1 MYCQKCGASNKDDA
15 AFCSACGAP
24 LASTAAGSATS
35 APSYGPSPVPQ
46 KSPII
51 AALLSFFLF
60 GVGYLY
66 LGYRRVLGVQTLA
79 FVLIVLVL
87 YIILGYFTFGLLEL
101 VIGIILAYDCYV
113 KAKGQRGYLGTEP
126 EYLYGSPA
134 R

>member
-1 MYCQKCGASNKDDA
+1 MYCQKCGASNQDDA
-15 AFCSACGAP
+15 TFCSACGAS
-24 LASTAAGSATS
+24 LAKPVAGSAPS
-35 APSYGPSPVPQ
+35 APSYSPPTIQQ

-51 AALLSFFLF
+51 AAVLSFFLF

-66 LGYRRVLGVQTLA
+66 LGYRRVLGVQTFA

-101 VIGIILAYDCYV
+101 AIGIILAYDCYV